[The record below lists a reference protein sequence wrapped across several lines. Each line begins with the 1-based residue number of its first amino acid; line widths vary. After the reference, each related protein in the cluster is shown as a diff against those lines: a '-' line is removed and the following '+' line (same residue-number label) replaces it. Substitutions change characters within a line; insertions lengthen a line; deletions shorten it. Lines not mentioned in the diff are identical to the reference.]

1 MGNSWHNAGSATLI
15 WIHKEHGLMSSHHH
29 PENTSEK
36 VGLPPAM
43 LALLL
48 VGAGVIAFL
57 TFVAIH
63 ATKETPNNP
72 IEMMR

>member
-1 MGNSWHNAGSATLI
+1 
-15 WIHKEHGLMSSHHH
+15 MSSHSHH
-29 PENTSEK
+29 THSQDK
-36 VGLPPAM
+36 VSVSPTI
-43 LALLL
+43 LALLA
-48 VGAGVIAFL
+48 VGAGVVAFL